1 MAAKVKQAKKP
12 AKPGSFQ
19 QGLQD
24 IGTVAQEGNYALFAK
39 QVIVVALVAFIYWG
53 VLKGKNITQI
63 QNIDGQ
69 IEAIT
74 AQQVNEQ
81 EYLANKK
88 LLISLEPHFASID
101 SKNEWLVSQ
110 TIAIFKRANITPN
123 MQGSQMEDASN
134 PTFTATSLQVGFTGG
149 YEQFARLL
157 ESIENRHEY
166 VKISNFIIEKDKD
179 PNHMGQN
186 KISLRLN
193 TIFPKEKIANSKLF
207 KDYDQLVAEQKKE
220 AAKRARKKKVK

>member
-1 MAAKVKQAKKP
+1 MAKK
-12 AKPGSFQ
+12 AKQTKPVDPKSFQ

-24 IGTVAQEGNYALFAK
+24 INTVAQEGNFKLFAK
-39 QVIVVALVAFIYWG
+39 QVIAVALVAFVYWG
-53 VLKGKNITQI
+53 FLKGKFITKI
-63 QNIDGQ
+63 QNMDGQ

-88 LLISLEPHFASID
+88 LLISLEPHFAGIE

-110 TIAIFKRANITPN
+110 AIAIFKRANITPN
-123 MQGSQMEDASN
+123 IQGSQMEDASN
-134 PTFTATSLQVGFTGG
+134 PTFTATSIQVGLTGG

-179 PNHMGQN
+179 PNRMGQN
-186 KISLRLN
+186 KISMRLN
-193 TIFPKEKIANSKLF
+193 TIFPKEKIANNKLF
-207 KDYDQLVAEQKKE
+207 KDYDQLVAAQKKE
-220 AAKRARKKKVK
+220 AAKRARQKKGK